1 MAKIKCLECGDI
13 IESKHRH
20 DMMWCSCQGLFIDG
34 GNDYVRV
41 GGRNIYNYDVVKD
54 NEENKEVTLCTN

>member
-20 DMMWCSCQGLFIDG
+20 DMVWCSCGGLFIDG
-34 GNDYVRV
+34 GDEYIRI
-41 GGRNIYNYDVVKD
+41 GGRNIYNYENIEDSQS
-54 NEENKEVTLCTN
+54 NKEDNN